1 MLRRSTTVARCQSF
15 HRQQCTARPACE
27 EKGRS
32 SEIFRRTL
40 ACTMSHI
47 VSPMIPNL
55 EIWEPIAPSNFF
67 IFLFFAEE
75 LRAQITKLLDLHLEA
90 LHVHV
95 VGLSSLVG
103 WLGRWVSEW
112 IGGPL
117 GLGEQVGG

>member
-1 MLRRSTTVARCQSF
+1 MARCQSL

-32 SEIFRRTL
+32 SEIFRRML
-40 ACTMSHI
+40 ACTMSHT
-47 VSPMIPNL
+47 VSQMIPNL
-55 EIWEPIAPSNFF
+55 EIWEPIAPHNLF
-67 IFLFFAEE
+67 IFVED
-75 LRAQITKLLDLHLEA
+75 LRAQITKLLALHLEA

-103 WLGRWVSEW
+103 WLGRWVGEW
-112 IGGPL
+112 VGGPL